1 MRSLRNPF
9 ITLGLSLLLASSA
22 MLAQKTGD
30 TANKASAEG
39 KFAVLIEGLGKYS
52 RPITTPSAVA
62 QRYFD
67 QGLLFVYGYY
77 FSEALASFQEAAR
90 LDPACPMVYWGMA
103 MAIGSNPNSR
113 YSGVPDDPQGKGRE
127 AIQKAWS
134 LRAGASPKEVAFIA
148 ALLVRYDNEKY
159 PDRKQRDGAYA
170 QAMKELFTRYS
181 DDPEAGTF
189 YADSLMTVSPWNY
202 WRPDGSP
209 RPGTTEVVTA
219 LERVMAMRPNHPGA
233 NHLYVHLFE
242 NSQNPS
248 RALVA
253 ADRLEQT
260 MPGAGHIVHMPSHIY
275 IRVGQYDKAIASNKR
290 SLAADKEELR
300 LWGDRAFPSEVTYP
314 LSAKTHAM
322 HANEFIRSAATWQ
335 GNFTTAVEAARAS
348 AAEAAQMVMGVMGS
362 NGPVQRRYVQ
372 PWLTYRRF
380 QKWQEILALPMP
392 AKGMPYE
399 EGTWHFV
406 RGSAFTALG
415 RTQDAQGELEQLK
428 TLATDPA
435 MARLMVAVNPAS
447 IVLNLSAEILSGELA
462 AKRGEIESALSH
474 LEKAVRIEDGL
485 AYMEPPDWDH
495 PVRLNL
501 GAVLLEAK
509 RPAEAE
515 VVYWEDLRRHP
526 ENGWALHGL
535 AQAFRAEGKNEEAT
549 QTEERF
555 RKAWAQADS
564 KLE

>member
-1 MRSLRNPF
+1 MREPATSKLR
-9 ITLGLSLLLASSA
+9 SASY
-22 MLAQKTGD
+22 
-30 TANKASAEG
+30 
-39 KFAVLIEGLGKYS
+39 FPS
-52 RPITTPSAVA
+52 R
-62 QRYFD
+62 
-67 QGLLFVYGYY
+67 
-77 FSEALASFQEAAR
+77 
-90 LDPACPMVYWGMA
+90 
-103 MAIGSNPNSR
+103 SR
-113 YSGVPDDPQGKGRE
+113 RSSRIWPR
-127 AIQKAWS
+127 I
-134 LRAGASPKEVAFIA
+134 SPPG
-148 ALLVRYDNEKY
+148 N
-159 PDRKQRDGAYA
+159 QRDAAYA
-170 QAMKELFTRYS
+170 QAMKELFTRYP
-181 DDPEAGTF
+181 DDPEAGAF
-189 YADSLMTVSPWNY
+189 YADSLMTMSPWNY

-209 RPGTTEVVTA
+209 RPGTPEVVTA

-275 IRVGQYDKAIASNKR
+275 IRVGQYAKAVASNER

-322 HANEFIRSAATWQ
+322 HANEFLRSAATWE

-348 AAEAAQMVMGVMGS
+348 APEAAQMGIAS
-362 NGPVQRRYVQ
+362 NGTSQRRYVQ

-392 AKGMPYE
+392 GKGMPFVE
-399 EGTWHFV
+399 ATWHFV

-415 RTQDAQGELEQLK
+415 RAQDAQGELEQLK
-428 TLATDPA
+428 TLATDLA
-435 MARLMVAVNPAS
+435 MARLMTRVNPAN
-447 IVLNLSAEILSGELA
+447 IFLTLSAEVLSGELA
-462 AKRGEIESALSH
+462 AKRGEIESALAH
-474 LEKAVRIEDGL
+474 LERAVRIEDGL
-485 AYMEPPDWDH
+485 AYMEPPDWDD

-515 VVYWEDLRRHP
+515 VVYWEDLRRHH
-526 ENGWALHGL
+526 ENGWSLHGL
-535 AQAFRAEGKNEEAT
+535 EESFRAEGKNEEAT

-555 RKAWAQADS
+555 HKAWAQADS

>member
-9 ITLGLSLLLASSA
+9 ITLGLSLLLAGSA

-30 TANKASAEG
+30 TTNKASAEG
-39 KFAVLIEGLGKYS
+39 NLAVLIEGLGKYH
-52 RPITTPSAVA
+52 RVITTHSAVA
-62 QRYFD
+62 QRFFD

-103 MAIGSNPNSR
+103 MAIGPSPNSR
-113 YSGVPDDPQGKGRE
+113 YAGVPDDPQGKGRE

-148 ALLVRYDNEKY
+148 ALLVRYDREKF
-159 PDRKQRDGAYA
+159 PDRKQRDAAYA
-170 QAMKELFTRYS
+170 QAMKDLFTRYP

-189 YADSLMTVSPWNY
+189 YADSLMTMSPWNY

-219 LERVMAMRPNHPGA
+219 LERVMAMRSNHPGA

-260 MPGAGHIVHMPSHIY
+260 VPRAGHIVHMPSHIY
-275 IRVGQYDKAIASNKR
+275 IRVGQYDKAIASNER

-314 LSAKTHAM
+314 LSAKIHAM
-322 HANEFIRSAATWQ
+322 HANEFIRSAATWE
-335 GNFTTAVEAARAS
+335 GNFNRAAETARAS
-348 AAEAAQMVMGVMGS
+348 AAEAAHMGMES
-362 NGPVQRRYVQ
+362 NGPAQRRYVQ

-380 QKWQEILALPMP
+380 QKWQEILALPAP
-392 AKGMPYE
+392 AKGMPFV

-406 RGSAFTALG
+406 RGSAFTALD
-415 RTQDAQGELEQLK
+415 RTEDAQRELEQLK

-435 MARLMVAVNPAS
+435 MARLMIAVNPAS

-474 LEKAVRIEDGL
+474 LERAVRIEDGL

-555 RKAWAQADS
+555 HRAWAQADS

>member
-1 MRSLRNPF
+1 MRRGKKLFPLIAVCVFAVCALPTRSL
-9 ITLGLSLLLASSA
+9 LAKQRTEQNATTDSGR
-22 MLAQKTGD
+22 L
-30 TANKASAEG
+30 
-39 KFAVLIEGLGKYS
+39 AVLIPLGGYH
-52 RPITTPSAVA
+52 RPITTRSPLA

-77 FSEALASFQEAAR
+77 FPEALASFREAAR
-90 LDPACPMVYWGMA
+90 LDPDCALVYWGMA
-103 MAIGSNPNSR
+103 MAIGPNPNSR
-113 YSGVPDDPQGKGRE
+113 YLGFPDDPQGKGRE
-127 AIQKAWS
+127 AIQKARS
-134 LRAGASPKEVAFIA
+134 LRAGASLKEVAFIA
-148 ALLVRYDNEKY
+148 ALLMRYDSEKY
-159 PDRKQRDGAYA
+159 PDQKQRDAAYA
-170 QAMKELFTRYS
+170 QAMKELFTRYP

-189 YADSLMTVSPWNY
+189 YADSLMTMSPWNY
-202 WRPDGSP
+202 WMPDGQP

-275 IRVGQYDKAIASNKR
+275 IRVGQYDKAISSNER
-290 SLAADKEELR
+290 SLAADKRELR
-300 LWGDRAFPSEVTYP
+300 LWGNRAFPAEVTLP

-322 HANEFIRSAATWQ
+322 HANEFLRSAATWG
-335 GNFTTAVEAARAS
+335 GNFTMAVEAARAS
-348 AAEAAQMVMGVMGS
+348 AAEAAQMGMES
-362 NGPVQRRYVQ
+362 NGTSQRRYVQ

-380 QKWQEILALPMP
+380 QKWQEILALPTP
-392 AKGMPYE
+392 AKGMPFV

-406 RGSAFTALG
+406 RGSAFTAMG
-415 RTQDAQGELEQLK
+415 KAPDAQRELEKLK

-435 MARLMVAVNPAS
+435 LARLMSRVNPAN
-447 IVLNLSAEILSGELA
+447 IFLTLSAEVLSGELA

-474 LEKAVRIEDGL
+474 LERAVRIEDGL
-485 AYMEPPDWDH
+485 AYEEPPDWDD

-535 AQAFRAEGKNEEAT
+535 AQAFRAEGKIEEAT

-555 RKAWAQADS
+555 HKAWAQADS

>member
-9 ITLGLSLLLASSA
+9 ITLGLSLLLAGSP
-22 MLAQKTGD
+22 MLAQKAGET
-30 TANKASAEG
+30 TNKASAEG
-39 KFAVLIEGLGKYS
+39 KFAVLIEGLGKYH
-52 RPITTPSAVA
+52 RVITTHSAVA

-103 MAIGSNPNSR
+103 MAIGPNPNSR
-113 YSGVPDDPQGKGRE
+113 YLGLRDDPQGKGRE

-134 LRAGASPKEVAFIA
+134 LRAGASLKEVAFIT
-148 ALLVRYDNEKY
+148 ALLVRYDSEKF
-159 PDRKQRDGAYA
+159 PDRKQRDVAYA
-170 QAMKELFTRYS
+170 QAMKDLFTRYP

-189 YADSLMTVSPWNY
+189 YADSLMTISPWNY

-242 NSQNPS
+242 NSQTPS

-260 MPGAGHIVHMPSHIY
+260 IPGAGHIVHMPSHIY
-275 IRVGQYDKAIASNKR
+275 IRVGQYDKAIASNER
-290 SLAADKEELR
+290 SLAADKRELG
-300 LWGDRAFPSEVTYP
+300 LWGNREFPSGASLP
-314 LSAKTHAM
+314 SSARTGGGM
-322 HANEFIRSAATWQ
+322 HANDVLRSAATWE
-335 GNFTTAVEAARAS
+335 GNFTRVIEAARAS
-348 AAEAAQMVMGVMGS
+348 AAEAAHMGMES
-362 NGPVQRRYVQ
+362 NDSAQRRYVQ

-380 QKWQEILALPMP
+380 QKWQEILALPAP
-392 AKGMPYE
+392 AKGIPFVE
-399 EGTWHFV
+399 ATWHFV
-406 RGSAFTALG
+406 RGSAFTALD
-415 RTQDAQGELEQLK
+415 RTEDAQHELEQLQ
-428 TLATDPA
+428 TLAADPA
-435 MARLMVAVNPAS
+435 MTRLMTMVNPAN
-447 IVLNLSAEILSGELA
+447 VFLTLSAEVLSGELA
-462 AKRGEIESALSH
+462 AKRGEIESALAH
-474 LEKAVRIEDGL
+474 LERAVRIEDGL
-485 AYMEPPDWDH
+485 AYMEPPDWDD

-535 AQAFRAEGKNEEAT
+535 AQAFRAEGKIEEAT

>member
-103 MAIGSNPNSR
+103 MAIGPNPNSR

-170 QAMKELFTRYS
+170 QAMKELFTRYT

-189 YADSLMTVSPWNY
+189 YADSLMTMSPWNY

-275 IRVGQYDKAIASNKR
+275 IRVGQYDKAIASNER
-290 SLAADKEELR
+290 SLAADKKELR

>member
-1 MRSLRNPF
+1 
-9 ITLGLSLLLASSA
+9 
-22 MLAQKTGD
+22 
-30 TANKASAEG
+30 
-39 KFAVLIEGLGKYS
+39 
-52 RPITTPSAVA
+52 
-62 QRYFD
+62 
-67 QGLLFVYGYY
+67 
-77 FSEALASFQEAAR
+77 
-90 LDPACPMVYWGMA
+90 
-103 MAIGSNPNSR
+103 
-113 YSGVPDDPQGKGRE
+113 
-127 AIQKAWS
+127 
-134 LRAGASPKEVAFIA
+134 
-148 ALLVRYDNEKY
+148 
-159 PDRKQRDGAYA
+159 
-170 QAMKELFTRYS
+170 
-181 DDPEAGTF
+181 
-189 YADSLMTVSPWNY
+189 MTMSPWNY

-219 LERVMAMRPNHPGA
+219 LERVMAMRSNHPGA

-260 MPGAGHIVHMPSHIY
+260 VPRAGHIVHMPSHIY
-275 IRVGQYDKAIASNKR
+275 IRVGQYDKAIASNER

-314 LSAKTHAM
+314 LSAKIHAM
-322 HANEFIRSAATWQ
+322 HANEFIRSAATWE
-335 GNFTTAVEAARAS
+335 GNFNRAAETARAS
-348 AAEAAQMVMGVMGS
+348 AAEAAHMGMES
-362 NGPVQRRYVQ
+362 NGPAQRRYVQ

-380 QKWQEILALPMP
+380 QKWREILALPAP
-392 AKGMPYE
+392 AKGMPFVE
-399 EGTWHFV
+399 ATWHFV
-406 RGSAFTALG
+406 RGSAFTALD
-415 RTQDAQGELEQLK
+415 RTEDAQHELEQLK

-435 MARLMVAVNPAS
+435 MARLMIAVNPAS

-474 LEKAVRIEDGL
+474 LERAVRIEDGL